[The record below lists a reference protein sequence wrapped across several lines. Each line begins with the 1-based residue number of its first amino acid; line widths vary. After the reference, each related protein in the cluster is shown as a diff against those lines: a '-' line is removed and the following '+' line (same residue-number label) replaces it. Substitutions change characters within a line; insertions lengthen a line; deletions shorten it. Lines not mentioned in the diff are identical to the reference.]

1 IAAGYR
7 VQDPADRDPEDK
19 PVLDTIA
26 AVSRLS
32 TLRPDS
38 EQRWRAGQVRFAG
51 QWTTPDTVAVL
62 VAAYPDTIAYQ
73 ARREKCPDTAEA
85 HFKLA
90 QWCRSRGLIAEQ
102 RAHLLIAARLDPNDQ
117 RAHRALGLTLRNAV
131 WRSQEEMGEGAGR
144 EGETKKGYQV
154 WKARLLALRSQ
165 LADVDAIRRA
175 DAERE
180 IGAIHDP
187 VAVPAL
193 EEVLS
198 QQGEGP
204 ALLVVRTL

>member
-1 IAAGYR
+1 FLKVKSMFHKLWGGSAMSVASALRPCMTGVLTCGIAAGYR

-117 RAHRALGLTLRNAV
+117 RAHRALGL
-131 WRSQEEMGEGAGR
+131 
-144 EGETKKGYQV
+144 
-154 WKARLLALRSQ
+154 
-165 LADVDAIRRA
+165 
-175 DAERE
+175 
-180 IGAIHDP
+180 
-187 VAVPAL
+187 
-193 EEVLS
+193 
-198 QQGEGP
+198 
-204 ALLVVRTL
+204 